1 VKSRRRFLAEAAAWV
16 GGALGFGTLLSSP
29 EWLPRVLKKKEHKSA
44 DFHRH
49 ASSKDGHQL
58 KLEIHHPGK
67 YLIIVQGRG
76 GNHVTNSL
84 WEDNDKELS
93 RTWSAALPSDSRGYF
108 RWFDIRNITEPT
120 TFRVMGSH
128 VEATLF
134 AMELTRMEENA
145 DYYYNTTTAQAEAN
159 YQQWH

>member
-1 VKSRRRFLAEAAAWV
+1 LAEAAAWV
-16 GGALGFGTLLSSP
+16 GGSLGLGTLLSTP
-29 EWLPRVLKKKEHKSA
+29 GWLPGALKKKEHKPA
-44 DFHRH
+44 DFYQY
-49 ASSKDGHQL
+49 ATDKNGYPL
-58 KLEIHHPGK
+58 KLKIHHPGK

-84 WEDNDKELS
+84 WEDNELAT
-93 RTWSAALPSDSRGYF
+93 RWLAEFPSDSSGYF

-145 DYYYNTTTAQAEAN
+145 DYYYDTTTAQAEADHREW
-159 YQQWH
+159 Y